1 MTHIRYAKGI
11 SFEESLDSLK
21 KRLKPN
27 KSKSELIEKK
37 VAIAL
42 YDFSGKSEQI
52 SFRKED
58 LFLVKQSS
66 GKWLHAEKGEEN
78 GWVPQNYI
86 LIFDK
91 ILSEKQ
97 AKKDYHIEG
106 NNSLSFSKGDL
117 IQIYKESE
125 GWGIGRT
132 EESVGYFPLKYLVA

>member
-1 MTHIRYAKGI
+1 M
-11 SFEESLDSLK
+11 
-21 KRLKPN
+21 
-27 KSKSELIEKK
+27 EKVK
-37 VAIAL
+37 FL
-42 YDFSGKSEQI
+42 
-52 SFRKED
+52 FRKED
-58 LFLVKQSS
+58 LLLVEQSS
-66 GKWLHAEKGEEN
+66 AKWLHADKVEES
-78 GWVPQNYI
+78 GWVPKNYI

>member
-1 MTHIRYAKGI
+1 M
-11 SFEESLDSLK
+11 
-21 KRLKPN
+21 
-27 KSKSELIEKK
+27 
-37 VAIAL
+37 AIAL
-42 YDFSGKSEQI
+42 YDFSGKSGQI
-52 SFRKED
+52 LFRKED

-78 GWVPQNYI
+78 DWVPQNYI

-117 IQIYKESE
+117 RGTTDPEI
-125 GWGIGRT
+125 GWVIN
-132 EESVGYFPLKYLVA
+132 